1 MLNNIV
7 QNKIG
12 KEFMKTAKSNPEDDD
27 DFDPNITLDNLVN
40 VPSSKS
46 PHKGNIQSVQ
56 LAAKMV
62 SFVIYYIL
70 CLHKYKCIIYRI
82 L

>member
-1 MLNNIV
+1 MV

-12 KEFMKTAKSNPEDDD
+12 KEFMKIPRSNPEDDD

-40 VPSSKS
+40 IPSLKS

-62 SFVIYYIL
+62 NCVIYYIYISM
-70 CLHKYKCIIYRI
+70 HV
-82 L
+82 

>member
-1 MLNNIV
+1 MLYNIV

-12 KEFMKTAKSNPEDDD
+12 KIAKSNHEEDD
-27 DFDPNITLDNLVN
+27 DFDPNITLDNLIDE
-40 VPSSKS
+40 PSSKS

-62 SFVIYYIL
+62 KLFLSACYLRSLY
-70 CLHKYKCIIYRI
+70 KYT
-82 L
+82 

>member
-1 MLNNIV
+1 MLNGIV

-12 KEFMKTAKSNPEDDD
+12 KEFMKTTRSNPEDDD

-40 VPSSKS
+40 LPSSKS

-62 SFVIYYIL
+62 SLVI
-70 CLHKYKCIIYRI
+70 CVMST
-82 L
+82 